1 MLIGQGL
8 KVGVRGKE
16 SDLRKGVLFFNAFF
30 GFFFL
35 LFESIHRK
43 EIYRRFVIDR
53 MEVAR

>member
-1 MLIGQGL
+1 VLIGQGL